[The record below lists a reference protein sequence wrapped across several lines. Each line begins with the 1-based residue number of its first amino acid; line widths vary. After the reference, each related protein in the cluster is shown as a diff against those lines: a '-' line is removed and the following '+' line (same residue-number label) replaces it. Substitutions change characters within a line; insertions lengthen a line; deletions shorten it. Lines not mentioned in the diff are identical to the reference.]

1 MLLLC
6 VLLGMQATR
15 AEIRD
20 TIVVARDGTGQ
31 YRNIA
36 EALEACRAF
45 MDYEMLI
52 CVKAGTYKEKLI
64 VPAWLEI
71 IIIEGEDVERTVSP
85 MTTMP
90 ISTIW
95 APSAPTRCASMVME
109 SRSATSPSR
118 TMRLRWGRP

>member
-1 MLLLC
+1 MRKLLLIFC
-6 VLLGMQATR
+6 VLLGVQAAR

-52 CVKAGTYKEKLI
+52 
-64 VPAWLEI
+64 
-71 IIIEGEDVERTVSP
+71 
-85 MTTMP
+85 
-90 ISTIW
+90 
-95 APSAPTRCASMVME
+95 
-109 SRSATSPSR
+109 
-118 TMRLRWGRP
+118 